1 MDHKDIKIGSN
12 RNFGL
17 VFFIVFLGVAIYP
30 LFDDGDIRLWSFVIA
45 SAFFILGIINSRL
58 LNPLNKLWFKFG
70 LLLAKFISP
79 LVMGLIFFFLVSPI
93 AIVMRLL
100 KKDLLNLKF
109 TKSNTYWISKSNV
122 KSNMRDQF

>member
-17 VFFIVFLGVAIYP
+17 VFFIIFLGVAIYP
-30 LFDDGDIRLWSFVIA
+30 LFDNGDIRLWSFVIA

-109 TKSNTYWISKSNV
+109 NKSNTYWISKSSV